1 MKDTPYLECVT
12 YLEGLMIIIKGM
24 HTRANDDTV
33 NMNIGILTDI
43 QNNIGKLIGRLES
56 LN

>member
-12 YLEGLMIIIKGM
+12 YLEGLMIVINGM
-24 HTRANDDTV
+24 HTRASEDTID
-33 NMNIGILTDI
+33 MNIGILTDI